1 MADDIIPAM
10 SELTLD
16 PERQKQAK
24 EYARIS
30 RRLMLL
36 DLLLGAVYVLAWLLL
51 GWSQAL
57 KSSLLT
63 YTTNVWLLVAGFGII
78 FGGIYFLINLPL
90 SYYEGFVLPH
100 RYGIS
105 NQTLKGWGNDQIKSV
120 LLAVLLGG
128 FLLEVIYA
136 LLRTAPETWWIWVG
150 GILLI
155 FNVLL
160 ANLAPVLL
168 FPIFYKFVPLEED
181 YADLTRRLMALAER
195 AGTHVKGVYKFDMS
209 RRTKAA
215 NAGLT
220 GLGNTRRI
228 ILGDTLLEEFTPDEI
243 ETILA
248 HELGHHVH
256 KDIPKGILIQ
266 SVITLGGLYIA
277 SIGLNSGISIFG
289 FAGPADVAAMPL
301 FVLIMGMYGLITM
314 PLVNAY
320 SRSRERQADVYALQ
334 TTGNGIAYASAL
346 TRLANQNLADADPE
360 PWVEFFLYSH
370 PALSKRIKLAKG
382 FTSP

>member
-63 YTTNVWLLVAGFGII
+63 YTTNDWLLVAGFGII

-181 YADLTRRLMALAER
+181 YTDLTRRLMALAER
-195 AGTHVKGVYKFDMS
+195 AGTYVKGIYKFDMS

-277 SIGLNSGISIFG
+277 SIGLNLGISIFG

-301 FVLIMGMYGLITM
+301 FVLIMGMYGLITV

-334 TTGNGIAYASAL
+334 TTGNGMAYASAL

>member
-1 MADDIIPAM
+1 MADVINPPV
-10 SELTLD
+10 SEITLD
-16 PERQKQAK
+16 PERQEQAK
-24 EYARIS
+24 EYAHIS

-36 DLLLGAVYVLAWLLL
+36 DLLLGAGYVLLWLYS

-57 KSSLLT
+57 KSFLLT
-63 YTTNVWLLVAGFGII
+63 FTSHEWLLVAGFGLI
-78 FGGIYFLINLPL
+78 FGGIFFIINLPL
-90 SYYEGFVLPH
+90 SVYEGYILPH

-105 NQTLKGWGNDQIKSV
+105 NQTLKSWSSDQIKNI
-120 LLAVLLGG
+120 LLTILLGG

-136 LLRTAPETWWIWVG
+136 LLRTAPDTWWLWVG

-160 ANLAPVLL
+160 ANLAPLLL
-168 FPIFYKFVPLEED
+168 FPIFYKFVPLGNENP
-181 YADLTRRLMALAER
+181 DLTNRLMALVNR
-195 AGTHVKGVYKFDMS
+195 AGTYVNGVFKFDMS

-228 ILGDTLLEEFTPDEI
+228 ILSDTLLEEFTTDEI

-256 KDIPKGILIQ
+256 KDISKGILIQ
-266 SVITLGGLYIA
+266 SVITLGGLYLA
-277 SIGLNSGISIFG
+277 SIGLNSGISFFG
-289 FAGPADVAAMPL
+289 FSGPADVAALPL
-301 FVLIMGMYGLITM
+301 FVLMMGVYALITM
-314 PLVNAY
+314 PMLNAY
-320 SRSRERQADVYALQ
+320 SRSRERQADIYALRI
-334 TTGNGIAYASAL
+334 TGNGPAFSSAL

-370 PALSKRIKLAKG
+370 PALSKRIKLAEEYK
-382 FTSP
+382 SP